1 MASKLLWFLVLWVV
15 GVCVVAGVAQFI
27 RAMVI

>member
-1 MASKLLWFLVLWVV
+1 MASKLMWFMLLWVL

-27 RAMVI
+27 RVMVM